1 MNAKRASLAG
11 MLAEAPETPPPL
23 PRRPESQAPDVRTP
37 EAQSTDVR
45 SPEKRTPEVRTP
57 RVRRPAA
64 RAEPFVPALPKYK
77 RLDRKELL
85 IWPDQITDLGLLS
98 RRLNRARGG
107 AGERLTQN
115 TLIRV
120 AVALLLSRQA
130 ELGGTTEEELRRSLG
145 LPE

>member
-11 MLAEAPETPPPL
+11 MLGEAPVIAPPP
-23 PRRPESQAPDVRTP
+23 PRRPEPQTP
-37 EAQSTDVR
+37 DVR
-45 SPEKRTPEVRTP
+45 SPEVRSTDVQTPEVRTP
-57 RVRRPAA
+57 AVRRSAP
-64 RAEPFVPALPKYK
+64 RREPPSPALPKYK

-85 IWPDQITDLGLLS
+85 IWPDQITDLGLLA

-120 AVALLLSRQA
+120 AVALLLSRAQ
-130 ELGGTTEEELRRSLG
+130 ELSGATEEELRRSLG